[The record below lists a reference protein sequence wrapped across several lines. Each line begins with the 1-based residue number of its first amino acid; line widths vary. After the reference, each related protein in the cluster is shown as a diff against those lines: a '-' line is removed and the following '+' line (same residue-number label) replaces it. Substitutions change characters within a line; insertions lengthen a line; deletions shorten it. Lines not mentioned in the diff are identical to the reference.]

1 MFKSTKGDSKL
12 GCLVCLLLAAA
23 VIYIGWHWGYAQ
35 WNYETMKQKVTEI
48 TKLAATTKNV
58 NYDLLKESIYNKA
71 DEIGVELYEDSIQ
84 ISQNQF
90 NITIEVYWDTP
101 IRLPGYTYY
110 LEHSISKTE
119 RKKY

>member
-12 GCLVCLLLAAA
+12 GCLVCLLLTAA

-90 NITIEVYWDTP
+90 NFTIEVYWETP

-119 RKKY
+119 KKKY